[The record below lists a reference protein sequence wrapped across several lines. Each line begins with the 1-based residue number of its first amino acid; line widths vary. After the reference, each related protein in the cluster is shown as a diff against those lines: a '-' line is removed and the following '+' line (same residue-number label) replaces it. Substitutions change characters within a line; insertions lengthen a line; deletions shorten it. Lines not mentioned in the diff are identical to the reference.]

1 MERLLEFNV
10 SGFNYDIGL
19 AIGRK
24 FRREIRHYVRH
35 NNHLLAEHW
44 TGRLGNVQDVL
55 DESLARTTRAFPRY
69 VEELDG
75 VAQGA
80 GVPFR
85 DIYALNYIEL
95 LEVDAPYSRKSE
107 TCSTVVAP
115 RRGHYL
121 VGHNE
126 DWTAGQNDVYLLR
139 ARYPTG
145 GGFMCL
151 AYYGYLPGMSV
162 GVNSHGMFHA
172 INYLSPRDRRVGI
185 PRTFI
190 TRAILDA
197 PDFKTAVHIARSH
210 YRSFGQSI
218 NLFRRNAFINI
229 ETSAKRAAIRRPRG
243 VDLHTNHYL
252 HPELIEMESPG
263 HMQWTL
269 TRYGIGRDY
278 IAQRNGSVG
287 RFGEGQIRE
296 LLGSRECAPF
306 CFYCIPESRNEHV
319 TLATTIFDT
328 RRLDLRVIRG
338 NPAGARGRLYKFD
351 D

>member
-1 MERLLEFNV
+1 MSALIEFEV

-19 AIGRK
+19 SIGRK

-35 NNHLLAEHW
+35 NNRMLATHW
-44 TGRLGNVQDVL
+44 TGRVGNLQDAL
-55 DESLARTTRAFPRY
+55 DVSLARSIRAFPRY

-75 VAQGA
+75 MAHGA

-95 LEVDAPYSRKSE
+95 LEIDAPYDRRSDN
-107 TCSTVVAP
+107 CSTVVVSKNS
-115 RRGHYL
+115 HYL

-126 DWTAGQNDVYLLR
+126 DWTSGQNDVYVLR

-145 GGFMCL
+145 GGFLSL
-151 AYYGYLPGMSV
+151 AYFGYLPGMSA
-162 GVNSHGMFHA
+162 GVNTHGMFHA
-172 INYLSPRDRRVGI
+172 INYLSPRDRRIGI

-197 PDFKTAVHIARSH
+197 PDFKTALHIARAH

-218 NLFRRNAFINI
+218 NLFKHAGFLNI
-229 ETSAKRAAIRRPRG
+229 ETSAKRVAIRRPRG
-243 VDLHTNHYL
+243 TYLHTNHYL
-252 HPELIEMESPG
+252 HADMLDMESPG

-278 IAQRNGSVG
+278 ITRHPK
-287 RFGEGQIRE
+287 FGDHDIRE
-296 LLGSRECAPF
+296 LLGSRESAPF
-306 CFYCIPESRNEHV
+306 CFFCIPGDGRNEHA
-319 TLATTIFDT
+319 TLATVMFDT
-328 RRLDLRVIRG
+328 RKMGINVIRG
-338 NPAGARGRLYKFD
+338 NPARRRGKWFPLGL
-351 D
+351 

>member
-1 MERLLEFNV
+1 MAKLIEFEV

-19 AIGRK
+19 AIGRA
-24 FRREIRHYVRH
+24 FRRQIRHYVRH
-35 NNHLLAEHW
+35 NNRLLATHW
-44 TGRLGNVQDVL
+44 TGRVGNLQDAL
-55 DESLARTTRAFPRY
+55 DVSLARSTRAFPRY

-95 LEVDAPYSRKSE
+95 LEIDAPYSRNAE
-107 TCSTVVAP
+107 NCSTIVVP
-115 RRGHYL
+115 KNGHYQ

-126 DWTAGQNDVYLLR
+126 DWTAGQNDVYVLR

-145 GGFMCL
+145 GGFLAL
-151 AYYGYLPGMSV
+151 AYFGYLPGMSA
-162 GVNSHGMFHA
+162 GVNSHGLFHA
-172 INYLSPRDRRVGI
+172 INYLSPRDRRIGI

-197 PDFKTAVHIARSH
+197 PDFKTALHIARAH

-218 NLFRRNAFINI
+218 NLFKHSRYVNI
-229 ETSAKRAAIRRPRG
+229 ETSAKRVAVLRPRG
-243 VDLHTNHYL
+243 VFLHTNHYL
-252 HPELIEMESPG
+252 HPDMTEMESPG

-278 IAQRNGSVG
+278 IAR
-287 RFGEGQIRE
+287 RPKFGERQICE
-296 LLGSRECAPF
+296 LLGSRESAPF
-306 CFYCIPESRNEHV
+306 CFYCIPGDARNDHA
-319 TLATTIFDT
+319 TLATVLFDT
-328 RRLDLRVIRG
+328 RKLGLRVIRG
-338 NPAGARGRLYKFD
+338 NPALASARWCPLEA
-351 D
+351 

>member
-1 MERLLEFNV
+1 MGSLIEFEV

-19 AIGRK
+19 AIGRA

-35 NNHLLAEHW
+35 NNAQLATHW
-44 TGRLGNVQDVL
+44 TGRIGTVQEAL
-55 DESLARTTRAFPRY
+55 DESLARSARAFPRY

-95 LEVDAPYSRKSE
+95 LEIDAPYTRGSDN
-107 TCSTVVAP
+107 CSTVAVP
-115 RRGHYL
+115 CNSHYV

-126 DWTAGQNDVYLLR
+126 DWTSGQNDVYVLR

-145 GGFMCL
+145 GGFLAL
-151 AYYGYLPGMSV
+151 AYFGYLPGMSV
-162 GVNSHGMFHA
+162 GLNSHGIFHA

-197 PDFKTAVHIARSH
+197 PDFKTAIHIARAH

-218 NLFRRNAFINI
+218 NLFRYGQFVNI
-229 ETSAKRAAIRRPRG
+229 ETSAKRVAFSRPRG
-243 VDLHTNHYL
+243 VFLHTNHYL
-252 HPELIEMESPG
+252 HPDLIDMESPG

-269 TRYGIGRDY
+269 TRYGMGRDY
-278 IAQRNGSVG
+278 IARHP
-287 RFGEGQIRE
+287 RFGARDIRR
-296 LLGSRECAPF
+296 LLGSRDGAPF
-306 CFYCIPESRNEHV
+306 CFFCIPEPRNEHA
-319 TLATTIFDT
+319 TLATAIFDT
-328 RRLDLRVIRG
+328 RRLALRVIRG
-338 NPAGARGRLYKFD
+338 NPARSRGRTYRLRG
-351 D
+351 